1 MENSHEMPRLQRDIV
16 SEIRLMQPRLHGTGA
31 DGSGPLGLLGVSHA
45 ARAVDAEDCGV
56 ARSRR
61 LSEFA
66 GSKPQQPCRGPRGTL
81 YAVPFRIRPA
91 AVEDADAIGAVH
103 VRSRL
108 AAYRGVMPNEYLDGL
123 RAQDRADGWR
133 WHLTALRPDQKVL
146 VVVDRDRVVGFAIF
160 GCERGSDTSQDVG
173 ELYAINLDPEVW
185 DRGIGRA
192 LLRRA
197 TDEHSAANHP
207 SAGFSHQRDGRGTS
221 RSRVCGS
228 AGRCRAGRRDS
239 RRSARR
245 SPR

>member
-1 MENSHEMPRLQRDIV
+1 MGRVRWVFLAYRMPREP
-16 SEIRLMQPRLHGTGA
+16 STPRIA
-31 DGSGPLGLLGVSHA
+31 AWLGHVDCPSSP
-45 ARAVDAEDCGV
+45 ARN
-56 ARSRR
+56 RSN
-61 LSEFA
+61 L
-66 GSKPQQPCRGPRGTL
+66 RGPRGTL
-81 YAVPFRIRPA
+81 YAVPFTIRPA

-108 AAYRGVMPNEYLDGL
+108 AAYRGVMPDEYLDGL

-207 SAGFSHQRDGRGTS
+207 SAGFSHQRDGRVHLGAEF
-221 RSRVCGS
+221 
-228 AGRCRAGRRDS
+228 AGALVDAGLAVGIVGDRRGAHLGEQS
-239 RRSARR
+239 GLLV
-245 SPR
+245 